1 MFKNMALAGAIA
13 FSSLFTATHADA
25 LNFPLSGV
33 FNIEAFNYTVAG
45 GDNDTRRANSFATVA
60 NFDDIAALSPT
71 IGTVVESASFTYEG
85 ALDFNLSGS
94 NQTIGAFLG
103 SGSGTVDGVDPSFAG
118 RTLSAGSF
126 TTATLFRIT
135 ALSLNIADLSNLV
148 NVFHDDG
155 ISVFGSGGTS
165 VVSAAPTTRKETQL
179 FGKLTGGVEDFTLI
193 YAAANGNP
201 SVLEVNAIPLPAA
214 LWLLLGASGGLII
227 AKRRSARESS

>member
-25 LNFPLSGV
+25 LSFPLSGV
-33 FNIEAFNYTVAG
+33 FNIQAFNYTVV
-45 GDNDTRRANSFATVA
+45 GDNNERRANSFATIE
-60 NFDDIAALSPT
+60 NFNDIASGSPT
-71 IGTVVESASFTYEG
+71 IGTVVESAVFTYEG
-85 ALDFNLSGS
+85 ALDFNLSGGD
-94 NQTIGAFLG
+94 QTIGAFLE
-103 SGSGTVDGVDPSFAG
+103 SGSGTAVGVDSSFAG

-126 TTATLFRIT
+126 SIATLFKIT
-135 ALSLNIADLSNLV
+135 AQSLNIDNLSNLV

-155 ISVFGSGGTS
+155 ISVFGSGDTS

-179 FGKLTGGVEDFTLI
+179 FGQLTGGVEDFTLI